1 MSRYT
6 QRYSSIPDGW
16 GRWLAFT
23 LDLPFHQRFLVLS
36 LKGQKVMARIDSLDQ
51 PEALRLALDV
61 FAPRWSRVDF
71 WDDFAGAGSPVD
83 QLRLLQDRRGVG
95 GAAAGAVLAAYHW
108 GPWGDPWV
116 EAQHAAV
123 SQPSALGA
131 RFIDVRMPP
140 LSVVELARDVLADY
154 AETVDPDAVLLE
166 GRMPSLVDVDHSL
179 VLFSGLVKDGR
190 IGHAPE
196 PEIRRLP
203 QWWPGE

>member
-6 QRYSSIPDGW
+6 QRYASIPDGW

-23 LDLPFHQRFLVLS
+23 LALPLHQRFLVLS

-61 FAPRWSRVDF
+61 FAPTWSRVDF
-71 WDDFAGAGSPVD
+71 WDDFIEAGSPVD
-83 QLRLLQDRRGVG
+83 QLQLLQDRRGVG
-95 GAAAGAVLAAYHW
+95 GFAAGAVLAAYHW

-116 EAQHAAV
+116 EAQHAVV

-179 VLFSGLVKDGR
+179 VLFSRRVKDGR
-190 IGHAPE
+190 IGRSLE
-196 PEIRRLP
+196 PGTRRLP
-203 QWWPGE
+203 QWWPGK